1 MTEKAIRAMLDT
13 AVPAE
18 APLVMLYLV
27 AAVYDDPPPQVTFS
41 ISVSYAPPARR
52 ELRMKKK
59 KKKA

>member
-1 MTEKAIRAMLDT
+1 MLDT

-52 ELRMKKK
+52 EPRMKKK